1 MCVMHP
7 RSSVV
12 SFKACSVKLHALTNA
27 MVWTWSLQSDLPGR
41 LLNTLSQTE
50 GKLPDPVAYTSLG
63 AGTGS
68 DPWQIARVCFLVP
81 IHRAPLCC
89 GAGED
94 VEGMTSALQAA
105 EH

>member
-12 SFKACSVKLHALTNA
+12 SFKARSIKLHALTNA
-27 MVWTWSLQSDLPGR
+27 MVWMWSLQSDLPGK

-68 DPWQIARVCFLVP
+68 DPWQIARFCFPVR
-81 IHRAPLCC
+81 IRTAPLCR
-89 GAGED
+89 GTGED
-94 VEGMTSALQAA
+94 MEGMTSALQAT

>member
-1 MCVMHP
+1 MHP

-12 SFKACSVKLHALTNA
+12 SFKVRSIKLHALTNA
-27 MVWTWSLQSDLPGR
+27 MVRMWSLQSDLPGK

-68 DPWQIARVCFLVP
+68 DPWQIVWVCFPVP
-81 IHRAPLCC
+81 VRTAPLCR
-89 GAGED
+89 GAED
-94 VEGMTSALQAA
+94 MEGMTSALQAT